1 MLCVAALG
9 AEFVG
14 SANPLARNGSE
25 IGYVTGEGAS
35 RWVPLAEA
43 WPVPFEHGMPVRRFT
58 SRKGQRH
65 MSGLWWSATTGG
77 HVAFES
83 WLERDQ
89 VMALDFDAAV
99 TRRI

>member
-14 SANPLARNGSE
+14 SANPLARNGFE

-43 WPVPFEHGMPVRRFT
+43 WPVPFEHGMPVLSDSSGEHDGIVLRRV
-58 SRKGQRH
+58 G
-65 MSGLWWSATTGG
+65 
-77 HVAFES
+77 
-83 WLERDQ
+83 
-89 VMALDFDAAV
+89 
-99 TRRI
+99 